1 MIPAELVEYL
11 HGPMGF
17 ILGTRDPRLRPCI
30 TWVSGVK
37 ADPVNDEITVYLA
50 DVYAERTL
58 RNLED
63 NGMVALTCGHGPAH
77 ETFQFKG
84 RLVESRPSSEQDI
97 AIQEL
102 YKAKTSAHYG
112 GNYGEEARGVFDT
125 LALHPSTAVRFK
137 VTEIFDQ
144 TPGPNAGSR
153 IAF

>member
-1 MIPAELVEYL
+1 MISDELVEYL

-17 ILGTRDPRLRPCI
+17 MLGTRDASLRPCV

-37 ADPVNDEITVYLA
+37 ADAPNDEITMYVA
-50 DVYAERTL
+50 DAYGEQVF

-84 RLVESRPSSEQDI
+84 KFIESSPSTGQDI
-97 AIQEL
+97 AIQDI

-112 GNYGEEARGVFDT
+112 GNYGEEARGVFDGVI
-125 LALHPSTAVRFK
+125 LHPSTAVRFK

-144 TPGPNAGSR
+144 TPGPNAGAR
-153 IAF
+153 IEY